1 MNTEWWNEPEMSPD
15 ERALEK
21 REHQLRAIENG
32 HVIQIMRGSKEEM
45 RAQLDSLIE
54 FEYRFHDE
62 QTEFFNQFRDDD
74 TPPRPPSLCLLT
86 EEDIDHLLEH
96 GYIPGIDIVLSTEF
110 LINDN
115 TILLRPPL
123 IVEFMGYA
131 DEWNTSANAPT
142 PPDSEN
148 SEER

>member
-1 MNTEWWNEPEMSPD
+1 MHTEWWNDPEMSED

-21 REHQLRAIENG
+21 REHQLRAMNNG
-32 HVIQIMRGSKEEM
+32 HVIQIMPGSKEEM
-45 RAQLDSLIE
+45 RAQLDRLIDSDLRNHE
-54 FEYRFHDE
+54 ER
-62 QTEFFNQFRDDD
+62 TEFFNQFREDD

-96 GYIPGIDIVLSTEF
+96 GYIRGVDIVLSTEP

-115 TILLRPPL
+115 SILMRPPL

-131 DEWNTSANAPT
+131 DEWDTPT
-142 PPDSEN
+142 KPSD
-148 SEER
+148 